1 MQIVLMFYG
10 SRGDIQP
17 GVAAG
22 LELQRRGHDVVITV
36 PPNFVDFAT
45 SLGLRAYPVGLDTSS
60 VWDTPDAKKILA
72 TKNPYTKFKLATA
85 TIKAGFA
92 AFDEDMIALLCGP
105 DPVLSGVDALVSG
118 PLCQER
124 MYGFAEK
131 LGVPFTVMR
140 FGPFSENGI
149 ISAVPGVTRNLPST
163 VNRASWRVSD
173 ALTWTFTKGA
183 ENTFRKKL
191 DLGPARGSLQERLT
205 RDGAVQVQAYDP
217 IVFPGLAE
225 EWGEAKP
232 IVGYLDL
239 PADARGG
246 LAESSRSDPGLWS
259 WLTEGDRPVHITF
272 GSVPVRDPDALTETI
287 ILATRAVGVRALITM
302 KGRPDG
308 QDPDHPDVY
317 YARALDHGAVLPQC
331 RAVVHHGGAGTT
343 AAGLR
348 AGLPTMVCSGGADQ
362 AYWGA
367 QITRLKV
374 GTATRLKGLD
384 EATLTAGLREILAP
398 ETDEH
403 ARLLAQHMVAPDIAV
418 SRAVDIIAEMGP
430 FGGVHLRV
438 CSPKGPISGRRD

>member
-1 MQIVLMFYG
+1 MVIDSAATVFGDYRAGMQIVLMFYG

-22 LELQRRGHDVVITV
+22 LELQRRGHDVAIAV

-45 SLGLRAYPVGLDTSS
+45 GLGLRAYPVGLDTSS
-60 VWDTPDAKKILA
+60 VWDTPNAKKVLT
-72 TKNPYTKFKLATA
+72 TKNPYTKFTLASE

-92 AFDEDMIALLCGP
+92 AFDADMIALLCGP
-105 DPVLSGVDALVSG
+105 DPVLPGVEALVSG

-124 MYGFAEK
+124 VYGFAEK
-131 LGVPFTVMR
+131 LGIAFSVMR

-149 ISAVPGVTRNLPST
+149 IGAIPGVTRDLPPR

-173 ALTWTFTKGA
+173 ALTWTFTRGA
-183 ENTFRKKL
+183 ENTFRSKL
-191 DLGPARGSLQERLT
+191 DLEPASGSLQERLT

-217 IVFPGLAE
+217 ILFPGLAE

-239 PADARGG
+239 PAAARGG
-246 LAESSRSDPGLWS
+246 LTESSRSDPALWS
-259 WLTEGDRPVHITF
+259 WLTEGDPPVHITF
-272 GSVPVRDPDALTETI
+272 GSVPVRDPVALTDVI
-287 ILATRAVGVRALITM
+287 VRAARSVGVRTLITM
-302 KGRPDG
+302 KGRSDGPD
-308 QDPDHPDVY
+308 PAHPDVY
-317 YARALDHGAVLPQC
+317 FARALDHAAVLPHC
-331 RAVVHHGGAGTT
+331 RAIVHHGGAGTT

-367 QITRLKV
+367 QVTRLKV

-384 EATLTAGLREILAP
+384 EATLTAGLREILTP
-398 ETDEH
+398 EAGEH
-403 ARLLAQHMVAPDIAV
+403 ARLLAQHLIAPDVAV
-418 SRAVDIIAEMGP
+418 SRAVDILERSAAA
-430 FGGVHLRV
+430 
-438 CSPKGPISGRRD
+438 